1 MGCQRQSA
9 AAGLPG
15 ARPFRDPRA
24 VAGPGPADGLISGM
38 DDRGAANGT
47 ETAGMISALRARLA
61 ESDRGTLDEI
71 VARLSGQAPARAT
84 GSVLRPTAAQ
94 WRVLEMLGGHD
105 ARGVR
110 PRVTDMAAAIGQ
122 RRQTVTTHLKALA
135 RAGMVRRVAAGDWI
149 IESRGAALLAASGQ
163 VRRLLRIGRSSPRPA
178 RGRSD

>member
-1 MGCQRQSA
+1 
-9 AAGLPG
+9 
-15 ARPFRDPRA
+15 
-24 VAGPGPADGLISGM
+24 M

-71 VARLSGQAPARAT
+71 VARLSGQAPARAA

-110 PRVTDMAAAIGQ
+110 PTVTDMAAAIGQ

-163 VRRLLRIGRSSPRPA
+163 VRRLLRIGRSSPRPGRAA
-178 RGRSD
+178 RGSSD